1 MQHDLFNDQP
11 LSFEY
16 ILKTD
21 NNWTLFKS
29 LSAHKLRPET
39 IQEVEK
45 MLLCC
50 NPQNGF
56 ATFICTHC
64 GHTKKIHFSC
74 KSKSCCR
81 CGKKY
86 TDNWSNELNSTLL
99 HTTHMHI
106 ILTVSDK
113 LWNPLQLDISLQKL
127 LLDSAAKTISKVFSL
142 YNKQKLKITTGTI
155 LVLHPFGDDLSPNFH
170 VHAITTTGG
179 LSKNNSWVNADF
191 IPYDAFRKIWQYEI
205 LTALRKQRPDLTHV
219 IDCCFKSNSN
229 GFLVFCVRKIH
240 PNKRSLLKYL
250 SRYVRHP
257 AISNRRIIAYNGTH
271 VTFSYEKYG
280 KKSYKTIPK
289 FDFILAVLQH
299 ITPKHF
305 KVIRRLG
312 LYSRRSKTKY
322 NIASELLQPPSSNNI
337 SASTFNW
344 RRNKMNFSGSDPIKC
359 ERCNHQMELLSI
371 TYPTKTGYKTVG
383 GFHWIIREGGLN
395 YVQHLQP
402 PQKHIFKEQKRCSI
416 HMSKL

>member
-1 MQHDLFNDQP
+1 MQHDLFNDSS

-16 ILKTD
+16 ILKTH

-29 LSAHKLRPET
+29 LYSHKLRPET

-50 NPQNGF
+50 NPENGF
-56 ATFICTHC
+56 ATFICIHC
-64 GHTKKIHFSC
+64 GHTKKIPFSC
-74 KSKSCCR
+74 KSKSCSR

-86 TDNWSNELNSTLL
+86 TDTWSNELNSTLL
-99 HTTHMHI
+99 NTAHMHI
-106 ILTVSDK
+106 VLTIPDK
-113 LWNPLQLDISLQKL
+113 LWHYFQHDVSLQKL
-127 LLDSAAKTISKVFSL
+127 LLDTSGKTISKVFSL
-142 YNKQKLKITTGTI
+142 YNKQKVKITTGTI
-155 LVLHPFGDDLSPNFH
+155 LVLHPFGDDLTPNFH

-179 LSKNNSWVNADF
+179 LSKNNTWVNTGF

-205 LTALRKQRPDLTHV
+205 LTALRKQCPYLKNIINWYFNHR
-219 IDCCFKSNSN
+219 IN

-240 PNKRSLLKYL
+240 STKRFLLKYL

-257 AISNRRIIAYNGTH
+257 AISNRRITAYNGTH
-271 VTFSYEKYG
+271 VTFSYEKHG
-280 KKSYKTIPK
+280 KYLYKTIPK
-289 FDFILAVLQH
+289 LEFILAVLQH

-322 NIASELLQPPSSNNI
+322 NIASEILQPLSSNNT
-337 SASTFNW
+337 STFNW
-344 RRNKMNFSGSDPIKC
+344 RRNKMNFSGRDPIKC
-359 ERCNHQMELLSI
+359 EHCNHQMELLSI

-383 GFHWIIREGGLN
+383 GFHWLIKQGDLD
-395 YVQHLQP
+395 YVQHFQR
-402 PQKHIFKEQKRCSI
+402 PQTYIFKEQKGCSL
-416 HMSKL
+416 HMSRL

>member
-1 MQHDLFNDQP
+1 MQYNLFNDSS

-16 ILKTD
+16 ILKAD
-21 NNWTLFKS
+21 NNWILFKS
-29 LSAHKLRPET
+29 LYSHKLRPET

-50 NPQNGF
+50 NPKNGF

-64 GHTKKIHFSC
+64 GHTKKIPFSC

-99 HTTHMHI
+99 NTTHMHI
-106 ILTVSDK
+106 VLTIPDK
-113 LWNPLQLDISLQKL
+113 LWHYFQIDTSLQKL
-127 LLDSAAKTISKVFSL
+127 LLDSAGKTISNVFSL
-142 YNKQKLKITTGTI
+142 YNKQKLKITTGTV

-179 LSKNNSWVNADF
+179 LSKNNTWVNTDF

-205 LTALRKQRPDLTHV
+205 LTALGKQCPNLRHIV
-219 IDCCFKSNSN
+219 DCSFKSNAN

-240 PNKRSLLKYL
+240 STKRFLLKYL

-257 AISNRRIIAYNGTH
+257 VISNRRITAYNGTH

-280 KKSYKTIPK
+280 KPSYKTMPK

-299 ITPKHF
+299 ISPKHF
-305 KVIRRLG
+305 KLIRRLG

-322 NIASELLQPPSSNNI
+322 HIASQILQPLSPSNSSN
-337 SASTFNW
+337 TFNW
-344 RRNKMNFSGSDPIKC
+344 RKNKVNFSGSDPIKC
-359 ERCNHQMELLSI
+359 EHCNHLMELLSI
-371 TYPTKTGYKTVG
+371 TYQTKTDYKTVG
-383 GFHWIIREGGLN
+383 GFHWILKEGELD

-402 PQKHIFKEQKRCSI
+402 PQRHIFKEQKRCSI
-416 HMSKL
+416 HMSGL